1 MKKTFTPCIIM
12 ILIALSLVSCK
23 KDAELTTY
31 ETSMAELTESINTI
45 HANIEG
51 LDANDEASIE
61 LALSYLDEMDV
72 TFQQMAALEVPEEFM
87 AVESLADEASEYMTS
102 SVSYYYTLFNTS
114 PYDEYSATLAEEN
127 YTRAMKRQYYIGQI
141 LQGIVPEG
149 DDIVVVTEEDES
161 SEELEEEIDYEVV
174 DDVPTVDLLE
184 Q

>member
-1 MKKTFTPCIIM
+1 MT
-12 ILIALSLVSCK
+12 
-23 KDAELTTY
+23 
-31 ETSMAELTESINTI
+31 ELTESINTI

-72 TFQQMAALEVPEEFM
+72 VFQQMAALEVPEEFM

-102 SVSYYYTLFNTS
+102 SVSYYHALFTTT

-127 YTRAMKRQYYIGQI
+127 YARAMKRQYYIGEI
-141 LQGIVPEG
+141 LQGKVPEG
-149 DDIVVVTEEDES
+149 DDIIIVTEEDES
-161 SEELEEEIDYEVV
+161 LEELEEEIDYEVE